1 MKSILFKVGPI
12 SIYSYGALLA
22 AGFLAAVFLV
32 TRKAKK
38 EGISPT
44 KILDLALVILITGV
58 VGSRLLY
65 VLLNWSDFSDNLLR
79 ILLLNKGGLAI
90 YGGFALSIPVG
101 LWFVKKSGL
110 SLWRTADFI
119 IPYLALAQAIGR
131 VGCFL
136 NGCCY
141 GKATD
146 SIFGVYFPGYILKI
160 HPTQLYSALSLMVI
174 YAILHVVYRIRK
186 FNGQVFFSY
195 LILYSLFRF
204 FIEFL
209 RANPIFMFGFT
220 IHQYASLVLCLMS
233 IGLYIKLKRA

>member
-1 MKSILFKVGPI
+1 MKPVLFKAGPI

-22 AGFLAAVFLV
+22 AGFLAAVFLA

-38 EGISPT
+38 EGISPA

-65 VLLNWSDFSDNLLR
+65 VLLNWSDFSGNPLR

-90 YGGFALSIPVG
+90 YGGFGLSIPAG
-101 LWFVKKSGL
+101 LWFVKKNGL

-119 IPYLALAQAIGR
+119 VPYVALAQSVGR

-146 SIFGVYFPGYILKI
+146 SIFGVYFPGHIFKI
-160 HPTQLYSALSLMVI
+160 HPTQLYSAAALMAI
-174 YAILHVVYRIRK
+174 YGILRVVYKMRK
-186 FNGQVFFSY
+186 FDGQVFCSY
-195 LILYSLFRF
+195 LLLYSLFRF

-209 RANPIFMFGFT
+209 RVNPSFY
-220 IHQYASLVLCLMS
+220 QYASLVLCLMS
-233 IGLYIKLKRA
+233 IGLYIKLKRAKQERG